1 MLFSGEFLPAI
12 CALIGS
18 FSGVQSVCTIYKEV
32 DFFWAFFVLF
42 LVCFPRVVGTWR
54 ARGERKRERKL
65 KIIRKNCTT
74 AIVLMEIK
82 KNEYWLLV

>member
-1 MLFSGEFLPAI
+1 MCTDREFLRCAI
-12 CALIGS
+12 CMYNIQG
-18 FSGVQSVCTIYKEV
+18 GR
-32 DFFWAFFVLF
+32 FFFLTFFVLF

-82 KNEYWLLV
+82 KKMNTGY